1 MSSHASSGKPPTGLP
16 PKLPT
21 AQSAGTS
28 GGGFVSRYKLQ
39 QQRIR
44 TLNQME
50 TTAADL
56 QKRIQKSLPKVIYCI
71 SFTGWGETFVLTTV
85 FLGVKLFTTGL

>member
-1 MSSHASSGKPPTGLP
+1 MSSHAPPGKHNAGLP

-21 AQSAGTS
+21 AQSA

-44 TLNQME
+44 TLNQMDGS
-50 TTAADL
+50 AADL
-56 QKRIQKSLPKVIYCI
+56 QKRIQKSLPKVIMVI
-71 SFTGWGETFVLTTV
+71 IIMMGR
-85 FLGVKLFTTGL
+85 